1 MALIWHTKPMAV
13 HALLSVTLNY
23 SAHRCNVINA
33 YAWRVVD
40 QDPAL
45 ADPPR
50 DPRPSLARL
59 EDHLRDPWPGPMV
72 LSSSRFDILEDTV
85 PFRPYRM
92 SRVTGPSPS
101 NVKRNVSHVTR
112 PSSGCDTVNCI
123 FDFFGPAVHC
133 STQYVY
139 QTLLEIARRET
150 MGEGTR
156 RGCL

>member
-1 MALIWHTKPMAV
+1 MTHVPAGMNFPLYTSSAV
-13 HALLSVTLNY
+13 VLCVTPVPILSAAHLVHNKRTQRTGRMPSEKKIAPSSTWKLCERY
-23 SAHRCNVINA
+23 SR
-33 YAWRVVD
+33 
-40 QDPAL
+40 
-45 ADPPR
+45 
-50 DPRPSLARL
+50 
-59 EDHLRDPWPGPMV
+59 
-72 LSSSRFDILEDTV
+72 DTV

-123 FDFFGPAVHC
+123 FDFFGPAAHC

-139 QTLLEIARRET
+139 QTLLEIARRAT